1 MRQLTAIIF
10 VLSVISM
17 PAGGS
22 TEDEYEVIR
31 RSIIAGSSDNAIDAL
46 LSIKATKPDIFS
58 LNNFA
63 YSLGRVTHRSGRVDI
78 AAANYV
84 SVIRES
90 SQLAPLAGWH
100 LAETARMSGNAMLER
115 LLLMEVRASGSLLP
129 YQRAAADRIARSYY
143 ENGDLRFALNEF
155 QNAEFFGGIPRA
167 SGEPQSR
174 SVALMIAETQLGT
187 GQTVEARASLFELIS
202 KQENRSQPDDVSL
215 AAVIALDRLDGSVTG
230 ETTPR
235 LSPGEHIERAR
246 VYQFNRRFDESRGH
260 YERIIN
266 EHATGEFSAEAVYQI
281 GRGYSQQSRFSEAI
295 IWYERL
301 IEQFPE
307 AELVKDALLQAGSAY
322 SRVGKFKES
331 IQRYQMFADRYPSD
345 QRVDRAYLN
354 MIDVARDLGE
364 ETEAIRRA
372 RTAQEVFRGK
382 TAEAQAL
389 FAEARILI
397 AREEWLAADEALQKL
412 ERLTELG
419 GNRVPGGTSLAEIR
433 FLRGY
438 VLKMRREH
446 RAALDAFLS
455 VPDGFSDY
463 YGSLATSEIQKMATA
478 PETAELVSSLAAAE
492 LARGSDRNA
501 LRHSIRLTTGGERTR
516 LLDELRKIY
525 LSLPEFADAKFSTPR
540 EFKTREVVVP
550 GERSRARR
558 ERGEP
563 VDELIF
569 LGVYD
574 EAIPILEAKGRFENV
589 DELAAFYEQIGRA
602 DKTIRHYEH
611 SIKLPVEMPLEAAP
625 VEQLKRLYPVP
636 FRDILLRESSTS
648 GIDPRFLLAIMRQE
662 SRFDPYV
669 KSGAAA
675 RGLMQFIPSTAERIA
690 GRTGLPGFR
699 QDDLFDPSIAIK
711 FGAEYCAELFRL
723 FPNMPEAVA
732 ASYNGGEDNMQR
744 WQGRARSNEPGRYV
758 PEIMYSQSKDY
769 VFKVM
774 ANYRIYS
781 HLYDEELREK

>member
-1 MRQLTAIIF
+1 MRQLTAILF
-10 VLSVISM
+10 VLSVLSM

-22 TEDEYEVIR
+22 TEDEYEGIR
-31 RSIIAGSSDNAIDAL
+31 RSIIAGSFDNAIDTL
-46 LSIKATKPDIFS
+46 LSIKETKPDIFS

-63 YSLGRVTHRSGRVDI
+63 YSLGRISHRTRRIDL

-84 SVIRES
+84 SAVGDA
-90 SQLAPLAGWH
+90 SQLAPLASWH
-100 LAETARMSGNAMLER
+100 LAETARMSGNALLER
-115 LLLMEVRASGSLLP
+115 ILLMEIRASGNVLP

-143 ENGDLRFALNEF
+143 ENGDLRFALTEF
-155 QNAEFFGGIPRA
+155 RNAKFFGGIPRA
-167 SGEPQSR
+167 GGKPQSR
-174 SVALMIAETQLGT
+174 SEALMIAEAQLGT
-187 GQTVEARASLFELIS
+187 GQTVEARASLVNLIS
-202 KQENRSQPDDVSL
+202 EQENRSQPDDVSL
-215 AAVIALDRLDGSVTG
+215 AAVTALDRLDGSVTG

-235 LSPGEHIERAR
+235 LSPSEHIERAR
-246 VYQFNRRFDESRGH
+246 VYQFNRGFDEARGH

-307 AELVKDALLQAGSAY
+307 AELIKDALLQAGSAY

-345 QRVDRAYLN
+345 ERADRAYLN

-364 ETEAIRRA
+364 ETEAIRRT

-389 FAEARILI
+389 FAEARIFI

-419 GNRVPGGTSLAEIR
+419 GNRVPGGTSQAEIR
-433 FLRGY
+433 LLRGY
-438 VLKMRREH
+438 VLKKRREY
-446 RAALDAFLS
+446 RAALEAFLS

-463 YGSLATSEIQKMATA
+463 YGSLATSEIRKMAAT
-478 PETAELVSSLAAAE
+478 PETAELVSSMSAGGIE
-492 LARGSDRNA
+492 RVSDSDA
-501 LRHSIRLTTGGERTR
+501 LRRSIRLTTGGERTR
-516 LLDELRKIY
+516 LLDQLRQIY
-525 LSLPEFADAKFSTPR
+525 LALPEFSDVKFAAPR
-540 EFKTREVVVP
+540 EFKTREAVVP
-550 GERSRARR
+550 GERSRTSKG
-558 ERGEP
+558 RGET
-563 VDELIF
+563 VDELVF
-569 LGVYD
+569 LGVFD
-574 EAIPILEAKGRFENV
+574 EAIPMLETQGYFKSN
-589 DELAAFYEQIGRA
+589 DELAAFYERIGRA
-602 DKTIRHYEH
+602 DRTIRHYEG
-611 SIKLPVEMPLEAAP
+611 SVKLPAEMPLEAAP

-636 FRDILLRESSTS
+636 FKDILLIESSAR
-648 GIDPRFLLAIMRQE
+648 GIDPRFLLSIMRQE